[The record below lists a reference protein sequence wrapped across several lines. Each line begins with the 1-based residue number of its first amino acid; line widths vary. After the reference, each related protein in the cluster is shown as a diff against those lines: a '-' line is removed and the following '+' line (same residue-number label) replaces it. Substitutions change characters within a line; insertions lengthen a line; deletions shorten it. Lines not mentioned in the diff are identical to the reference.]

1 MSGHTVETPRISWVM
16 WSRQIP
22 GLSPTQKLVLGEL
35 ARLAD
40 WRGET
45 ICPVAHLVR
54 TTGRTRR
61 SVHYALSGLVSRGLL
76 DCRRRWHRN
85 GRPATSA
92 RRMVALAGVIDAA
105 EIKAVDA
112 AEAAGHET
120 IEAENA
126 LVNPAG
132 PKITVDDNEGLRSA
146 IRQAMAE
153 AWVGPVSETIARS
166 LVAVVAQQFKTAVQ
180 RGTDFAFMERKEAR
194 WDTSSWAW
202 ETLRACAEVI
212 MAAKSPWAM
221 WATATLRATDERN
234 WPVPEGVR
242 LTELDSSTPIASG
255 AVLRPGDADKMEA
268 VSLDAFDAVLGGMVE
283 ALIDAGMDEAIA
295 WAGTLRVAELSLR
308 GMSRCHRLAADDS
321 RLADLGV
328 SPRCG
333 RAWMT
338 LLVGSRRGAVLP
350 VTSISHE
357 QLSERAGTLV
367 ADYLVDIAL
376 AR

>member
-1 MSGHTVETPRISWVM
+1 MSGHTVEIPRISWVM
-16 WSRQIP
+16 WSRRIP
-22 GLSPTQKLVLGEL
+22 DLSPTQKLVLGEL

-112 AEAAGHET
+112 AEAEGRET
-120 IEAENA
+120 SEAENA
-126 LVNPAG
+126 LVNPKG
-132 PKITVDDNEGLRSA
+132 PKIKVDDNEGLRRA
-146 IRQAMAE
+146 IKQAMAE

-180 RGTDFAFMERKEAR
+180 RGTDFAFMERNEAR

-212 MAAKSPWAM
+212 VKAKSPWAM
-221 WATATLRATDERN
+221 WATATLRATDDRN

-242 LTELDSSTPIASG
+242 LSELDSSTPIASG
-255 AVLRPGDADKMEA
+255 AGLRPGDADKVEV
-268 VSLDAFDAVLGGMVE
+268 VS
-283 ALIDAGMDEAIA
+283 MD
-295 WAGTLRVAELSLR
+295 S
-308 GMSRCHRLAADDS
+308 
-321 RLADLGV
+321 
-328 SPRCG
+328 
-333 RAWMT
+333 
-338 LLVGSRRGAVLP
+338 
-350 VTSISHE
+350 
-357 QLSERAGTLV
+357 
-367 ADYLVDIAL
+367 
-376 AR
+376 

>member
-1 MSGHTVETPRISWVM
+1 MSGHTVEIPRISWVM
-16 WSRQIP
+16 WSRRIP
-22 GLSPTQKLVLGEL
+22 DLSPTQKLVLGEL

-112 AEAAGHET
+112 AEAEGRET
-120 IEAENA
+120 SEAENA
-126 LVNPAG
+126 LVNPKG
-132 PKITVDDNEGLRSA
+132 PKIKVDDNEGLRRA
-146 IRQAMAE
+146 IKQAMAE

-180 RGTDFAFMERKEAR
+180 RGTDFAFMERNEAR

-212 MAAKSPWAM
+212 VKAKSPWAI
-221 WATATLRATDERN
+221 WATATLRATDDRN
-234 WPVPEGVR
+234 WLVPEGVR
-242 LTELDSSTPIASG
+242 LSELDSSTPIASG
-255 AVLRPGDADKMEA
+255 AGLRPGDADKVEV
-268 VSLDAFDAVLGGMVE
+268 VSLDAFETVLGGMVE
-283 ALIDAGMDEAIA
+283 ALIGAGMDEAIA
-295 WAGTLRVAELSLR
+295 WAGTLRVAELSLK
-308 GMSRCHRLAADDS
+308 GISRCHQLAADDS

-338 LLVGSRRGAVLP
+338 LLVGSRRGAALP
-350 VTSISHE
+350 VTHLSHE
-357 QLSERAGTLV
+357 QLAEKASTLV
-367 ADYLVDIAL
+367 SDYLTDIAL

>member
-1 MSGHTVETPRISWVM
+1 MSGHTVEIPRISWVM
-16 WSRQIP
+16 WSRRIP
-22 GLSPTQKLVLGEL
+22 DLSPTQKLVLGEL

-112 AEAAGHET
+112 AEAEGRET
-120 IEAENA
+120 SEAENA
-126 LVNPAG
+126 LVNPKG
-132 PKITVDDNEGLRSA
+132 PKIKVDDNEGLRRA
-146 IRQAMAE
+146 IKQAMAE

-180 RGTDFAFMERKEAR
+180 RGTDFAFMERNEAR

-212 MAAKSPWAM
+212 VKAKSPWAM
-221 WATATLRATDERN
+221 WATATLRATDDRN

-242 LTELDSSTPIASG
+242 LSELDSSTPIASG
-255 AVLRPGDADKMEA
+255 GGLRPGDADKVEV
-268 VSLDAFDAVLGGMVE
+268 VSLDAFETVLGGMVE
-283 ALIDAGMDEAIA
+283 ALIGAGMDEAIA
-295 WAGTLRVAELSLR
+295 WAGTLRVAELSLK
-308 GMSRCHRLAADDS
+308 GISRCHQLAADDS

-338 LLVGSRRGAVLP
+338 LLVGSRRGAALP
-350 VTSISHE
+350 VTHLSHE
-357 QLSERAGTLV
+357 QLAEKTSTLV
-367 ADYLVDIAL
+367 SDYLTDIAL

>member
-1 MSGHTVETPRISWVM
+1 MSGHTVEIPRISWVM
-16 WSRQIP
+16 WSRRIP
-22 GLSPTQKLVLGEL
+22 DLSPTQKLVLGEL

-112 AEAAGHET
+112 AEAEGRET
-120 IEAENA
+120 SEAENA
-126 LVNPAG
+126 LVNPKG
-132 PKITVDDNEGLRSA
+132 PKIKVDDNEGLRRA
-146 IRQAMAE
+146 IKQAMAE

-180 RGTDFAFMERKEAR
+180 RGTDFAFMERNEAR

-212 MAAKSPWAM
+212 VKAKSPWAM
-221 WATATLRATDERN
+221 WATATLRATDDRN
-234 WPVPEGVR
+234 WLVPEGVR
-242 LTELDSSTPIASG
+242 LSELDSSTPIASG
-255 AVLRPGDADKMEA
+255 AGLRPGDADKVEV
-268 VSLDAFDAVLGGMVE
+268 VSLDAFETVLGGMVE
-283 ALIDAGMDEAIA
+283 ALIGAGMDEAIA
-295 WAGTLRVAELSLR
+295 WAGTLRVAELSLK
-308 GMSRCHRLAADDS
+308 GISRCHQLAADDS

-338 LLVGSRRGAVLP
+338 LLVGSRRGAALP
-350 VTSISHE
+350 VTHLSHE
-357 QLSERAGTLV
+357 QLAEKASTLV
-367 ADYLVDIAL
+367 SDYLTDIAL

>member
-1 MSGHTVETPRISWVM
+1 MSGHMVEIPRISWVM
-16 WSRQIP
+16 WSRRIP
-22 GLSPTQKLVLGEL
+22 DLSPTQKLVLGEL

-112 AEAAGHET
+112 AEAEGRET
-120 IEAENA
+120 SEAENA
-126 LVNPAG
+126 LVNPKG
-132 PKITVDDNEGLRSA
+132 PKIKVDDNEGLRRA
-146 IRQAMAE
+146 IKQAMAE

-180 RGTDFAFMERKEAR
+180 RGTDFAFMERNEAR

-212 MAAKSPWAM
+212 MKAKSPWAM
-221 WATATLRATDERN
+221 WATATLRATDDRN

-242 LTELDSSTPIASG
+242 FTELDSSTPITSG
-255 AVLRPGDADKMEA
+255 SGLRPGDAGQVEA
-268 VSLDAFDAVLGGMVE
+268 VSLDAFETVLGGMVD
-283 ALIDAGMDEAIA
+283 ALIHAGMDEAIA
-295 WAGTLRVAELSLR
+295 WAGTLRVAELSLK
-308 GMSRCHRLAADDS
+308 GMSRCHQLAADDS

-338 LLVGSRRGAVLP
+338 LLVGSRRGAALP
-350 VTSISHE
+350 VTDLSHE
-357 QLSERAGTLV
+357 QLIEKAGTLV
-367 ADYLVDIAL
+367 SDYLTDIAL